1 MPGLIASTTPTRH
14 PVYYFSNASHVF
26 QVSFL
31 IDILN
36 YLRSLGAPQIDN
48 VLYRLCGSV
57 LSSNSETFNSMFAA
71 TESAGLEEIDGKSD
85 ERPIHLAGTTREM
98 FELFLEHTFGR

>member
-1 MPGLIASTTPTRH
+1 M
-14 PVYYFSNASHVF
+14 
-26 QVSFL
+26 SF
-31 IDILN
+31 
-36 YLRSLGAPQIDN
+36 SLGAPQIDN

-98 FELFLEHTFGR
+98 FELFLEHTFGRAAVSDQHVGDFSNPSGSSTVPRLAMSSLSRS